1 MLRRTERGG
10 RKGVKGPSD
19 KLEGFAGKVVTNH
32 VRVAVSHQEKAKHN
46 NGGQQSATQPCL
58 LMEQRVQVT
67 HTHTHKHTHKH
78 TQKKKTHTL
87 CQKS

>member
-1 MLRRTERGG
+1 MRRTERGG

-46 NGGQQSATQPCL
+46 NGGQQSATQPC
-58 LMEQRVQVT
+58 
-67 HTHTHKHTHKH
+67 
-78 TQKKKTHTL
+78 
-87 CQKS
+87 S